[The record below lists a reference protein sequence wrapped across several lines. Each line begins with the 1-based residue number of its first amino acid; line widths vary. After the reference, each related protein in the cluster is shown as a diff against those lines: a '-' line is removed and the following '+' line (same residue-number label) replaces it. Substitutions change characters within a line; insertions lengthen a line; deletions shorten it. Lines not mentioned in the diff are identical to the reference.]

1 MDICILFIADE
12 IYWELHVP
20 CLKGMLEGED
30 RRVSRLTFLPMQV
43 PEEACCGMDVSQ
55 QVYDLETQEGFP
67 GVQVWGG
74 GWRCLCPPHLL
85 QGLLEKAPVQK
96 DVGR

>member
-1 MDICILFIADE
+1 
-12 IYWELHVP
+12 
-20 CLKGMLEGED
+20 
-30 RRVSRLTFLPMQV
+30 
-43 PEEACCGMDVSQ
+43 MDVSQ